1 MDAPLLQHLPSEEER
16 EDNSSIETDQLDELA
31 AIRRTLQEIMEELK
45 AIKESLQRMENES
58 GCIIT

>member
-16 EDNSSIETDQLDELA
+16 EDTSSIETDHLDELA

-45 AIKESLQRMENES
+45 TIKEGLQRMENES
-58 GCIIT
+58 GCIII

>member
-45 AIKESLQRMENES
+45 AIKKSLQLIENET
-58 GCIIT
+58 GCTIT